1 MDKETDA
8 DSFSVVQI
16 AQDKGSILG
25 FNKRRSVSCE
35 VGPGI
40 PQALR
45 KLIEKWR
52 RFPTNL
58 VHYQEEKPKASW
70 IDAGRMG
77 RWKAWEGGLGGPA
90 LGRTLWIHRAYL
102 HVQWPVDCTSWG
114 HFFIRKKNKP
124 KSHFLCIKQG
134 DCYYPEVTEEN
145 RSLCWVAG

>member
-45 KLIEKWR
+45 KLIEK
-52 RFPTNL
+52 
-58 VHYQEEKPKASW
+58 
-70 IDAGRMG
+70 
-77 RWKAWEGGLGGPA
+77 
-90 LGRTLWIHRAYL
+90 
-102 HVQWPVDCTSWG
+102 
-114 HFFIRKKNKP
+114 
-124 KSHFLCIKQG
+124 
-134 DCYYPEVTEEN
+134 
-145 RSLCWVAG
+145 